1 MARLSKD
8 ELNKLKEKYKVDR
21 IWSYSRLNTY
31 VNMPWEYYIQYIL
44 KKRVDTSNAWNWF
57 GTYAHDIIQDYIDGK
72 YNRSKMSSL
81 FEDAL
86 LDWQMNHSDLQFP
99 NDKIRDSYIKNMKLY
114 FEDVDYSDILELKK
128 VIELPIQAVF
138 KDNDGD
144 NIVFIGYADLVYR
157 EGDQFYIVD
166 FKTSSK
172 GKFTG
177 KSLEDSAQQLKL
189 YAIGIHQMFGVD
201 YSNITLRFDMQK
213 YVSVSFQHDNGNWS
227 KPTLQERK
235 EWLSK
240 QVNRINKILDKN
252 GIDLFTATDMINEA
266 LSDNNL
272 SSLPDY
278 VQERF
283 KLDKGFIDVEMNSQK
298 AQETEDEIV
307 GLVSEILTKE
317 QSDNLEEEFPEP
329 RLEDESFYLYNLAP
343 GLLEYHKEYLNRQEL
358 KDSFVSAQNSDL
370 SDLFQ

>member
-57 GTYAHDIIQDYIDGK
+57 GTYAHDIIQDYIEGK

-128 VIELPIQAVF
+128 VIELPIQARF
-138 KDNDGD
+138 KDNDGG

-157 EGDQFYIVD
+157 EGDHFYIVD

-227 KPTLQERK
+227 KPTLQERR
-235 EWLSK
+235 EWISK

-266 LSDNNL
+266 LADNSL

-307 GLVSEILTKE
+307 RLVSEILTKE
-317 QSDNLEEEFPEP
+317 KSDNLEEEFPEP